1 LLLKNDSIHLTGDL
15 VFATSDVKRVLVRRK
30 VKKPFPIN
38 GGQAALIGGGVALT
52 TVGLRAAKW
61 ENNTGKALLYSS
73 VIGFGPILITALTNQ
88 INFRRKEFVLG
99 KKFHLQVLDFYV
111 PQQPSSNKA
120 F

>member
-1 LLLKNDSIHLTGDL
+1 
-15 VFATSDVKRVLVRRK
+15 VLVRRK